1 MVIGTGIYHRQ
12 LILKEERHIFIMGIS
27 TIAAFRQQQAKQEE
41 AALLGLSGLASGYSR
56 HSFIE
61 ARMER
66 AAGHILQL
74 LEDGKHEEA
83 EALMA
88 TSTLGDPGL
97 EGLEE
102 EEHGKCHTTIPS

>member
-1 MVIGTGIYHRQ
+1 
-12 LILKEERHIFIMGIS
+12 MGVS
-27 TIAAFRQQQAKQEE
+27 TIAQFRQQQVVQEE
-41 AALLGLSGLASGYSR
+41 AALLGLHGLASGVAR
-56 HSFIE
+56 HAFIE

-74 LEDGKHEEA
+74 LADGKREEA

-102 EEHGKCHTTIPS
+102 EERGTCHTTIPS

>member
-1 MVIGTGIYHRQ
+1 MIVSELAQ
-12 LILKEERHIFIMGIS
+12 
-27 TIAAFRQQQAKQEE
+27 FRQQQAMQEE
-41 AALLGLSGLASGYSR
+41 AARRGLNGLASGFSR
-56 HSFIE
+56 HAFIE

-74 LEDGKHEEA
+74 LEEGKHEEA

-88 TSTLGDPGL
+88 TRTLGDPGL

-102 EEHGKCHTTIPS
+102 GEKHSCHTTTLL

>member
-1 MVIGTGIYHRQ
+1 MTPGNVS
-12 LILKEERHIFIMGIS
+12 E
-27 TIAAFRQQQAKQEE
+27 IAQFRQQQTAQEE
-41 AALLGLSGLASGYSR
+41 AALLGLYGPASGFSR
-56 HSFIE
+56 HAFIE

-74 LEDGKHEEA
+74 LADGKREEA

-88 TSTLGDPGL
+88 TRTLGDSGL

-102 EEHGKCHTTIPS
+102 EESGTCHTTIPS